1 MLREGK
7 LEMNFEFSNIR
18 QKEGKVKYSTSEMKH
33 SHILQILCLLFFYII
48 WAIDSFFLK
57 ASTFLEN
64 YVPLPIRL
72 AISLSIIAAGSFLI
86 ARAHQQ
92 LFKDK
97 PADLIT
103 TGIFAHVRHP
113 MYLGI
118 ILTYLGWIIATFS
131 LLTFIPWILAVI
143 LYVKMAN
150 HEEKQLEER
159 FGEKYEEY
167 KRKVPKWIPKLKTE

>member
-1 MLREGK
+1 
-7 LEMNFEFSNIR
+7 MNFGFLSIR
-18 QKEGKVKYSTSEMKH
+18 QEVRKIKYSTSETKH
-33 SHILQILCLLFFYII
+33 SHILQMLCLLLFYII

-113 MYLGI
+113 MYLRI

-131 LLTFIPWILAVI
+131 LLTFIPWILIVA

>member
-1 MLREGK
+1 
-7 LEMNFEFSNIR
+7 
-18 QKEGKVKYSTSEMKH
+18 
-33 SHILQILCLLFFYII
+33 LLFYIV
-48 WAIDSFFLK
+48 WVIDSFFLK

-72 AISLSIIAAGSFLI
+72 IISLSIIALGSFLI
-86 ARAHQQ
+86 ARAHRQ

-97 PADLIT
+97 PADLVT

-131 LLTFIPWILAVI
+131 LLTFIPWILTLI

-150 HEEKQLEER
+150 YEEKQLEER

>member
-1 MLREGK
+1 MLKGGRLK
-7 LEMNFEFSNIR
+7 MNFEFSNIG
-18 QKEGKVKYSTSEMKH
+18 QKVRKVKYSTSEMKH

-57 ASTFLEN
+57 ASIFLEN

-72 AISLSIIAAGSFLI
+72 AISLSIIALGSFLI

-103 TGIFAHVRHP
+103 TGIFAHVRPVSYTH
-113 MYLGI
+113 
-118 ILTYLGWIIATFS
+118 LTLPTKA
-131 LLTFIPWILAVI
+131 
-143 LYVKMAN
+143 
-150 HEEKQLEER
+150 
-159 FGEKYEEY
+159 
-167 KRKVPKWIPKLKTE
+167 

>member
-1 MLREGK
+1 MLKEGK
-7 LEMNFEFSNIR
+7 LKMNFEFSNIR
-18 QKEGKVKYSTSEMKH
+18 QKERKVKYSTSEMRH
-33 SHILQILCLLFFYII
+33 SHIFQILCLLFFYVV

-57 ASTFLEN
+57 ASTFLEK
-64 YVPLPIRL
+64 YVLLLIRL
-72 AISLSIIAAGSFLI
+72 AISLSIIALGSFLI
-86 ARAHQQ
+86 AKAHQQ

-97 PADLIT
+97 HADLIT

-131 LLTFIPWILAVI
+131 LLTFIPWILIVT

-167 KRKVPKWIPKLKTE
+167 KRKVPKWIPKLKAE